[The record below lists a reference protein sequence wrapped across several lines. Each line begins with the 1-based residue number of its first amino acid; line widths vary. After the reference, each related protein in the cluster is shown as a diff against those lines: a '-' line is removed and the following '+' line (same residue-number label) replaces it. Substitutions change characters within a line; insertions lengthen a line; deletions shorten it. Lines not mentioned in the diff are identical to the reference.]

1 MGSGQGPLEVG
12 DGFALA
18 MIQTAFNLVD
28 QDVAAPAMLDGL
40 TGVPK
45 TLGRILHGLDQ
56 ANIVAPRQSC
66 NNLLHDLPIG
76 IGLGER
82 PHVFEVSPREAS
94 HLRECPPQ
102 IFAEPVDY
110 ASAPAFCRLPVKDVT
125 ADAPVE
131 KDQLLVDCDSG
142 PKAGGTD
149 SLLQLT
155 QKCCVSVE
163 FRRGRYTHHGMTL
176 AEGGENRCS
185 RKLLLFSLRSK
196 LISNEITFRITSVLT
211 RSP

>member
-1 MGSGQGPLEVG
+1 
-12 DGFALA
+12 
-18 MIQTAFNLVD
+18 MIQAAFDLVD
-28 QDVAAPAMLDGL
+28 QDVAAPAMLDGFA
-40 TGVPK
+40 GIPK
-45 TLGRILHGLDQ
+45 TLCRILHGLDQ

-66 NNLLHDLPIG
+66 NNLLHDLLIR

-82 PHVFEVSPREAS
+82 PHVFEVSPRKAG

-102 IFAEPVDY
+102 IFAEPVDH
-110 ASAPAFCRLPVKDVT
+110 ASSPAFCRLPDKDVT

-131 KDQLLVDCDSG
+131 KDQLLVDRDSG

-149 SLLQLT
+149 PLLQLA

-176 AEGGENRCS
+176 AEEGENRCS
-185 RKLLLFSLRSK
+185 RKLLLFGL
-196 LISNEITFRITSVLT
+196 
-211 RSP
+211 